1 MEGLG
6 RGEGEE
12 TRWRRLAD
20 IEWERQLGQ
29 HRNITLFPGW
39 AARRYRTSMPG
50 DEGVPKLL
58 INSPV
63 NSFWPPA
70 SPLPFEV
77 EVFTSGYAIT
87 RIVTLQAGLN
97 EPSFVS

>member
-1 MEGLG
+1 
-6 RGEGEE
+6 
-12 TRWRRLAD
+12 
-20 IEWERQLGQ
+20 
-29 HRNITLFPGW
+29 
-39 AARRYRTSMPG
+39 MPG

-97 EPSFVS
+97 EPSFLSRNVWRKLLTLPANVLLTPT